1 MRDLIA
7 ALLTA
12 PLENLG
18 FDCEEIAVT
27 PAGKRR
33 IVRVLVDKEGGL
45 NLDDVA
51 EASRLVSAILDEHD
65 AKLGSTPYTLEV
77 SSPGV
82 DRPLTL
88 ERHWARNISRLVKVV
103 FREGAPVT
111 GRIMSVQ
118 GGMATLDV
126 SGELQEI
133 AISDVAKARVEVE
146 FNREEK

>member
-51 EASRLVSAILDEHD
+51 EASRLVSSILDEHE

-88 ERHWARNISRLVKVV
+88 ERHWVRNISRLVKVI
-103 FREGAPVT
+103 FREGAPIT
-111 GRIMSVQ
+111 GRIMAVSNGIV
-118 GGMATLDV
+118 TLDV
-126 SGELQEI
+126 GGAMQDI
-133 AISDVAKARVEVE
+133 PIDDAAKARIEVE

>member
-33 IVRVLVDKEGGL
+33 IVRVLVDKEDGL

-51 EASRLVSAILDEHD
+51 EASRLVSSILDEHE

-88 ERHWARNISRLVKVV
+88 ERHWVRNISRLVKII
-103 FREGAPVT
+103 FREGAPIT
-111 GRIMSVQ
+111 GRIMAVSNGIV
-118 GGMATLDV
+118 TLDV
-126 SGELQEI
+126 GGAMQDI
-133 AISDVAKARVEVE
+133 PIDDVAKARIEVE

>member
-51 EASRLVSAILDEHD
+51 EASRLVSAILDENE

-88 ERHWARNISRLVKVV
+88 ERHWVRNISRLVKII
-103 FREGAPVT
+103 FREGAPIT
-111 GRIMSVQ
+111 GRIMAVSNGIV
-118 GGMATLDV
+118 TLDV
-126 SGELQEI
+126 AGAMQDI
-133 AISDVAKARVEVE
+133 PIDDVAKARVEVE

>member
-51 EASRLVSAILDEHD
+51 EASRLVSSILDEHE

-88 ERHWARNISRLVKVV
+88 ERHWVRNISRLVKII
-103 FREGAPVT
+103 FREGVPIT
-111 GRIMSVQ
+111 GRIMSVSN
-118 GGMATLDV
+118 GIVTLDV
-126 SGELQEI
+126 GGAMQD
-133 AISDVAKARVEVE
+133 ISIDDVAKARIEVE

>member
-51 EASRLVSAILDEHD
+51 EASRLVSSILDEHE

-88 ERHWARNISRLVKVV
+88 ERHWVRNISRLVKII
-103 FREGAPVT
+103 FREGAPIT
-111 GRIMSVQ
+111 GRIMAVSNGIV
-118 GGMATLDV
+118 TLDV
-126 SGELQEI
+126 AGAMQDI
-133 AISDVAKARVEVE
+133 PIDDVAKARIEVE

>member
-7 ALLTA
+7 SLLTA

-18 FDCEEIAVT
+18 FDCEEISVT

-33 IVRVLVDKEGGL
+33 VVRVLIDKETGL

-51 EASRLVSAILDEHD
+51 EASRVVSAILDEND
-65 AKLGSTPYTLEV
+65 SKLGSTPYTLEV

-88 ERHWARNISRLVKVV
+88 ERHWRRNMTRLVKVV
-103 FREGAPVT
+103 SREGALLT
-111 GRIMSVQ
+111 GRIMNVQ
-118 GGMATLDV
+118 DGIVTLDV
-126 SGELQEI
+126 SGVIQEV
-133 AISDVAKARVEVE
+133 AITDVAKARVEVE

>member
-33 IVRVLVDKEGGL
+33 IVRVLIDKEGGL

-51 EASRLVSAILDEHD
+51 EASRLVSSILDEHE

-88 ERHWARNISRLVKVV
+88 ERHWVRNISRLVKII
-103 FREGAPVT
+103 FREGAPIT
-111 GRIMSVQ
+111 GRIMAVSNGIVS
-118 GGMATLDV
+118 LDV
-126 SGELQEI
+126 AGAMQDI
-133 AISDVAKARVEVE
+133 PIDDVAKARIEVE

>member
-51 EASRLVSAILDEHD
+51 EASRLVSSILDEHE
-65 AKLGSTPYTLEV
+65 AKLGSTP
-77 SSPGV
+77 
-82 DRPLTL
+82 
-88 ERHWARNISRLVKVV
+88 
-103 FREGAPVT
+103 
-111 GRIMSVQ
+111 
-118 GGMATLDV
+118 
-126 SGELQEI
+126 
-133 AISDVAKARVEVE
+133 
-146 FNREEK
+146 

>member
-1 MRDLIA
+1 MWDLIA
-7 ALLTA
+7 SLLTA
-12 PLENLG
+12 PLESLG

-33 IVRVLVDKEGGL
+33 VVRVLIDKETGL

-51 EASRLVSAILDEHD
+51 EASRLVSTILDEND
-65 AKLGSTPYTLEV
+65 SKLGSTPYTLEV

-88 ERHWARNISRLVKVV
+88 ERHWRRNMARLVKVV
-103 FREGAPVT
+103 FQEDAPVT
-111 GRIMSVQ
+111 GRILSVQ
-118 GGMATLDV
+118 DGIVTLEV
-126 SGELQEI
+126 SGETQEI
-133 AISDVAKARVEVE
+133 VITDVAKARVEIE

>member
-51 EASRLVSAILDEHD
+51 EASRLVSSILDEHE

-88 ERHWARNISRLVKVV
+88 ERHWVRNISRLVKVI
-103 FREGAPVT
+103 FREGAPIT
-111 GRIMSVQ
+111 GRIMAVSNGIVTLNV
-118 GGMATLDV
+118 GGAMQDIPIDDA
-126 SGELQEI
+126 
-133 AISDVAKARVEVE
+133 AKARIEVE

>member
-51 EASRLVSAILDEHD
+51 EASRLVSSILDEHE

-88 ERHWARNISRLVKVV
+88 ERHWVRNISRLVKVI
-103 FREGAPVT
+103 FREGAPIT
-111 GRIMSVQ
+111 GRIMAVSNGIV
-118 GGMATLDV
+118 TLDV
-126 SGELQEI
+126 GGAMQDI
-133 AISDVAKARVEVE
+133 PIDDVAKARIEVE

>member
-33 IVRVLVDKEGGL
+33 IVRVLIDKEGGL

-51 EASRLVSAILDEHD
+51 EASRLVSTILDEHD
-65 AKLGSTPYTLEV
+65 AKLGNTPYTLEV

-88 ERHWARNISRLVKVV
+88 ERHWVRNISRLVKIV
-103 FREGAPVT
+103 FREGAPLT
-111 GRIMSVQ
+111 GRIV
-118 GGMATLDV
+118 GVANGVVTLDV
-126 SGELQEI
+126 AGTMHEI
-133 AISDVAKARVEVE
+133 PIDNVAKARIEVE

>member
-7 ALLTA
+7 SLLTA

-33 IVRVLVDKEGGL
+33 VVRVLIDKETGL

-51 EASRLVSAILDEHD
+51 EASRLVSAILDEND
-65 AKLGSTPYTLEV
+65 SKLGSTPYTLEV

-88 ERHWARNISRLVKVV
+88 ERHWRRNMTRLVKIVS
-103 FREGAPVT
+103 REGALIT

-118 GGMATLDV
+118 DGIVTLDV
-126 SGELQEI
+126 SGAIQEV
-133 AISDVAKARVEVE
+133 AITDVAKARVEVE

>member
-18 FDCEEIAVT
+18 FVCEEIAVT

-51 EASRLVSAILDEHD
+51 EASRLVSEILDEHD

-88 ERHWARNISRLVKVV
+88 ERHWVRNISRLVKIV

>member
-51 EASRLVSAILDEHD
+51 EASRLVSSILDEHET
-65 AKLGSTPYTLEV
+65 KLGSTPYTLEV

-88 ERHWARNISRLVKVV
+88 ERHWVRNISRLVKVI
-103 FREGAPVT
+103 FREGAPIT
-111 GRIMSVQ
+111 GRIMAVSNGIV
-118 GGMATLDV
+118 TLDV
-126 SGELQEI
+126 GGAMQDI
-133 AISDVAKARVEVE
+133 PIDDVAKARIEVE